1 MVEYKDILKQI
12 VTDRSDLKIYQY
24 EMAEELDIDERTYRS
39 IEKGVSKLSL
49 EQYLKVCK
57 KLQKPPSH
65 YLGGSSPVNNGTVNG
80 NFGSNGTIN
89 LNANNMPPDSAKTFQ
104 LLIEALVEKMGK
116 G

>member
-1 MVEYKDILKQI
+1 MEYKDILKQI
-12 VTDRSDLKIYQY
+12 VNDRSDLKIYQY

-39 IEKGVSKLSL
+39 IEKGVSKMSL

-57 KLQKPPSH
+57 KLQKAPSH
-65 YLGGSSPVNNGTVNG
+65 YLGGSSPVNNGTING
-80 NFGSNGTIN
+80 VMTNNGEIN
-89 LNANNMPPDSAKTFQ
+89 LNANNIPPDSAKTFQ

>member
-1 MVEYKDILKQI
+1 MEYKDILKQI

-49 EQYLKVCK
+49 EHYLKICK
-57 KLQKPPSH
+57 KLQKAPSH
-65 YLGGSSPVNNGTVNG
+65 YLGGSSPVNNETING
-80 NFGSNGTIN
+80 VMTNNGDIN
-89 LNANNMPPDSAKTFQ
+89 LNANNIPPDSAKTFQ